1 MQKITLGFSPCPND
15 TFIFDAIVNKKIDL
29 KGLDFE
35 VILADVEALNQMANR
50 GELDVTKLSYYAYT
64 AVQNS
69 YILLNSGSALG
80 YNCGPLVIAKPDF
93 NPANID
99 SAKIYIPGA
108 QTTANFLFTL
118 KYPNAKNKQAVLFSE
133 IEDAVVNGDAD
144 LGLIIHENRFTYQ
157 DKGLVALADLGE
169 FWQSTTGYP
178 IPLGGIAAKRSL
190 DKETLQLVNELIKQ
204 SVEYAFANTQDAM
217 PYIRA
222 HAQAMEEAVMLQHIN
237 LYVNKNSIDLGED
250 GKAAIHFMYNK
261 AQELGLINEVSKSL
275 FINP

>member
-50 GELDVTKLSYYAYT
+50 GELEVTKLSYYAYT
-64 AVQNS
+64 AVQKS

-93 NPANID
+93 NTMNMD
-99 SAKIYIPGA
+99 KAKIYIPGV

-133 IEDAVVNGDAD
+133 IEDAVVKGDAD

-157 DKGLVALADLGE
+157 DKGLIALADLGE
-169 FWQSTTGYP
+169 FWQNTTGYP

-190 DKETLQLVNELIKQ
+190 STETLQLINELIKE
-204 SVEYAFANTQDAM
+204 SVLYAFANTADAM
-217 PYIRA
+217 PYIKE

-237 LYVNKNSIDLGED
+237 LYVNKNSIDLGNE
-250 GKAAIHFMYNK
+250 GKEAIRFMYNK
-261 AQELGLINEVSKSL
+261 AQNLGLIKEVASEL
-275 FINP
+275 FVNP